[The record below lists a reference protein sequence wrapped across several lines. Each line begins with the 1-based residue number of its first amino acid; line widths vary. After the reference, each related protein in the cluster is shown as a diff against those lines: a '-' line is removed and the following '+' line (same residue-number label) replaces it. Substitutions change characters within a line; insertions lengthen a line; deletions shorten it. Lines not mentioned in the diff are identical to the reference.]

1 MIPLA
6 NTAAQKRASCMT
18 VPHFVLMAVT
28 FSYVFINLVM
38 PELKHLSIAFTI
50 GLFLFYTWRRIF
62 MIVITA
68 VIAFALV
75 SVFPFLAPVA
85 FILMLVI
92 FFMRLGYIVNNW
104 RAVLTGFYMYGIA
117 VGFALWHWPFMSE
130 ALAASIAAAVTLLF
144 HLLMLWLYRHGYTM
158 QRAMPV
164 MGVAPLLILLLC
176 LPFIKAFDGFD
187 TGADTVDTGTD
198 TIDAADVAH
207 HGGMDAVHHGAAA
220 DSGTHAAADAVDV
233 HHTHDYYRTGADGV
247 VQHVRGYTATNPDGI
262 VDNNFSAHG
271 ESFTDSTAPSA
282 TGSDA
287 VVHSPSSASSAAA
300 DAFAGADAGRTE
312 KKRKEQPNN

>member
-1 MIPLA
+1 MHDR
-6 NTAAQKRASCMT
+6 TAFRADGSDIFICIHQSSYAGT
-18 VPHFVLMAVT
+18 EASVHCFYNRAVPILYMAADFYDCNYGGHCFCFGFR
-28 FSYVFINLVM
+28 FSLSGTRGVYFDAC
-38 PELKHLSIAFTI
+38 HL
-50 GLFLFYTWRRIF
+50 
-62 MIVITA
+62 
-68 VIAFALV
+68 
-75 SVFPFLAPVA
+75 
-85 FILMLVI
+85 
-92 FFMRLGYIVNNW
+92 FMRLGYIVNNW

-130 ALAASIAAAVTLLF
+130 TLAAGIAAAVTLLF

-158 QRAMPV
+158 QRAMPI

-312 KKRKEQPNN
+312 KKRKEQANN